1 WGDVLD
7 ITTSGTASAP
17 ITFEA
22 APGQT
27 PIINSSGSWNA
38 INIEASYIVLNGFTV
53 VGDAANFTL
62 QTALAGYS
70 TGNPNLDGNGIG
82 INPTSS
88 VPLPNHITIENN
100 TVYNEPGGGIY
111 TEGADYVQILNNV
124 VHDNAHWAAF
134 GNSGISISTS
144 ANLDTNPG
152 AHIIVTG
159 NTIFGNAQEVPTTG
173 GNTITDGEGIILD
186 TNPGFVG
193 EMLVENNTVYNNGSS
208 GIESFLTDNAVIT
221 GNTVYGNDTENVQ
234 ATSDAEIFINQSNN
248 NTVTNN
254 TTTAPPSSSIEL
266 PAVAVEGSMYGAV
279 GTSAE
284 ITKLETQFLP
294 AQVAN
299 AIEHGFNPQVYA
311 CEALGLVFAFGNENG
326 STAFANAFGPANI
339 SMPNSIAG
347 DAAFAAAAA
356 QTIFGAASTANLVN
370 VIDGFVTHWKS
381 FYSSN
386 GVVEIANA
394 SAAQIDLAAPGAAW
408 GDAVGVALANNLGP
422 LLAQTTNFLEDAAQ
436 GTAVYSAPLSS
447 QPIAVT
453 GIAQNSDAGIHPLVT
468 P

>member
-1 WGDVLD
+1 MSIYYVSSEIGSDNNAGTSATAPLACLQAVANLVQPGDTVEVMNGTYTGPQWGDVLD

-159 NTIFGNAQEVPTTG
+159 NTVFGNAQEVPTTG
-173 GNTITDGEGIILD
+173 GNTITDGEGIIL
-186 TNPGFVG
+186 
-193 EMLVENNTVYNNGSS
+193 
-208 GIESFLTDNAVIT
+208 
-221 GNTVYGNDTENVQ
+221 
-234 ATSDAEIFINQSNN
+234 
-248 NTVTNN
+248 
-254 TTTAPPSSSIEL
+254 
-266 PAVAVEGSMYGAV
+266 
-279 GTSAE
+279 
-284 ITKLETQFLP
+284 
-294 AQVAN
+294 
-299 AIEHGFNPQVYA
+299 
-311 CEALGLVFAFGNENG
+311 
-326 STAFANAFGPANI
+326 
-339 SMPNSIAG
+339 
-347 DAAFAAAAA
+347 
-356 QTIFGAASTANLVN
+356 
-370 VIDGFVTHWKS
+370 
-381 FYSSN
+381 
-386 GVVEIANA
+386 
-394 SAAQIDLAAPGAAW
+394 
-408 GDAVGVALANNLGP
+408 
-422 LLAQTTNFLEDAAQ
+422 
-436 GTAVYSAPLSS
+436 
-447 QPIAVT
+447 
-453 GIAQNSDAGIHPLVT
+453 
-468 P
+468 